1 MIHFTLIHL
10 MCSFLHSIISLF
22 QSTAPQPS
30 SVTITP
36 SSPSTAKNGDVTL
49 TCTANALPG
58 VGLSW
63 KKGSTVLTTGSVYV
77 VGAATHSSDNVKYE
91 VSMTLKITATT
102 AYVTTS
108 FASCVVTNFAQ
119 GSVECKQSYECA
131 ASYDSLPSSAKR
143 STMQVTVTGLQGN

>member
-1 MIHFTLIHL
+1 MIILII
-10 MCSFLHSIISLF
+10 FF

-36 SSPSTAKNGDVTL
+36 SSPTTAKNDDVTL

-63 KKGSTVLTTGSVYV
+63 KKGSTVLSTSGVYV

-102 AYVTTS
+102 AHVTTS
-108 FASCVVTNFAQ
+108 FTSCVVTNSAQ
-119 GSVECKQSYECA
+119 GSVECKQNYECA
-131 ASYDSLPSSAKR
+131 AAYDSLPSSAKS
-143 STMQVTVTGLQGN
+143 STMEVTVTGFQGN